1 MIFYQILNTFFKE
14 IYRDQLGEFVCGYW
28 GLSSGK
34 LPTFPFPKPSVTLTS
49 HLGQNFGLGEGWV
62 GSFPGTLIDEV
73 KWHYFYLCWLFLYLS
88 RYNENLELEDA
99 IHTAI
104 LTLKVRISQL

>member
-1 MIFYQILNTFFKE
+1 MA
-14 IYRDQLGEFVCGYW
+14 
-28 GLSSGK
+28 
-34 LPTFPFPKPSVTLTS
+34 
-49 HLGQNFGLGEGWV
+49 
-62 GSFPGTLIDEV
+62 
-73 KWHYFYLCWLFLYLS
+73 LFLFMLVVPYLS